1 MISIIIPVLNEENN
15 IKNLLLEILKYTKK
29 LKPLIYIIDGNST
42 DKTVEII
49 HSLNRKNIKVIIST
63 PKKINVPH
71 NCRDIRLGLNEAIK
85 SKKSKFFFVFDGD
98 GSYDPKQIITI
109 LKYIRINKEYGFGQ
123 ASKNLKQ
130 SINNRPLIR
139 KLVSLFYHYLC
150 VLILNKRIS
159 SDYSAA
165 FRCFDINTLRILL
178 KKKIIFVGA
187 IQHLEDFL
195 FLKSKKIKHFEIP
208 MNYRHRKF
216 GKSNVD
222 YSLYISYLK
231 DLISCAIKYR
241 GKI

>member
-1 MISIIIPVLNEENN
+1 MISIIIPVLNEEHN

-42 DKTVEII
+42 DRTVEII

-98 GSYDPKQIITI
+98 GSYDPKQIVTI
-109 LKYIRINKEYGFGQ
+109 LKYIRKNKEYGFGQ

-150 VLILNKRIS
+150 VLILNKKIS

-165 FRCFDINTLRILL
+165 FRCFDINALRILL
-178 KKKIIFVGA
+178 KK
-187 IQHLEDFL
+187 
-195 FLKSKKIKHFEIP
+195 
-208 MNYRHRKF
+208 
-216 GKSNVD
+216 
-222 YSLYISYLK
+222 
-231 DLISCAIKYR
+231 
-241 GKI
+241 